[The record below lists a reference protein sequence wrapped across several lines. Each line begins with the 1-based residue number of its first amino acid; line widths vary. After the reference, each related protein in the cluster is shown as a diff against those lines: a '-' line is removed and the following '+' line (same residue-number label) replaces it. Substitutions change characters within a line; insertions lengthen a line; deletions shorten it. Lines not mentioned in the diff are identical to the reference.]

1 MSSDNL
7 IESIFDKVVEE
18 KRNNTP
24 IPANEDSNLL
34 SESVDI
40 ELSAVEENKDVVGLP
55 ESTANIESQVDSIAN
70 AEQTKA
76 ESEEMIRDGNVADK
90 EKKSKYVILC
100 ESLSKLLCRK

>member
-34 SESVDI
+34 SKSIDI
-40 ELSAVEENKDVVGLP
+40 ELSQVEENKDVVGLP
-55 ESTANIESQVDSIAN
+55 EPTANIDSQVDSITN
-70 AEQTKA
+70 VEQTKP
-76 ESEEMIRDGNVADK
+76 ESEGMIRDGNVSDK
-90 EKKSKYVILC
+90 EKKSKCATLC
-100 ESLSKLLCRK
+100 ASLSKLLCRK

>member
-34 SESVDI
+34 SKSIDI
-40 ELSAVEENKDVVGLP
+40 ELSQVEENKDVVGLP
-55 ESTANIESQVDSIAN
+55 EPTANIESQDDSITN
-70 AEQTKA
+70 LEQTKP
-76 ESEEMIRDGNVADK
+76 ESEEMIRDGNVANK
-90 EKKSKYVILC
+90 EKKSKCAILC
-100 ESLSKLLCRK
+100 ASLSKLLCRK